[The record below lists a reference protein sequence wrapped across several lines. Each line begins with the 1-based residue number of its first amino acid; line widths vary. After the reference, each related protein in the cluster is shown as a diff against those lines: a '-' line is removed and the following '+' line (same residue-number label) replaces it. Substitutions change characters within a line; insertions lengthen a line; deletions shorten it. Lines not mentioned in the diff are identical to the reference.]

1 MMKNVN
7 CKTKQAIHRPILSA
21 FLWRGVTR
29 VTWQLF
35 IIILPAAAAAAD
47 YVQFINV
54 VCFCHHRTSLLCLNT
69 VVIAAGRRL
78 ILSANRE
85 QRASLQVSILQ
96 C

>member
-1 MMKNVN
+1 
-7 CKTKQAIHRPILSA
+7 
-21 FLWRGVTR
+21 

-47 YVQFINV
+47 CVQFINV

-85 QRASLQVSILQ
+85 QRTENKSVYCNAKYRIFQGSEHFSGV
-96 C
+96 